1 MISSCLSVFQCG
13 ILVAHSVSGMS
24 HPRCPSAAFPICRS
38 HVVFSITLESTST
51 FEDGT
56 NVSRRGEL
64 KIVDLAGNEKAGR
77 ASEGVENAKLV
88 LEEGKA
94 INKSLFL
101 LSYATQALT
110 HLH

>member
-1 MISSCLSVFQCG
+1 MHYPGSFFRCFP
-13 ILVAHSVSGMS
+13 VAWGTQKSLIHYFPAFSG
-24 HPRCPSAAFPICRS
+24 RS

-101 LSYATQALT
+101 LSYV
-110 HLH
+110 

>member
-1 MISSCLSVFQCG
+1 MRWSNCVVRS
-13 ILVAHSVSGMS
+13 
-24 HPRCPSAAFPICRS
+24 RS

-56 NVSRRGEL
+56 NISRRGEL

-77 ASEGVENAKLV
+77 ASEGVENSKLV

-101 LSYATQALT
+101 LS
-110 HLH
+110 